1 MNTQTVATIA
11 LFDSEL
17 REEIF
22 LLMELSGLKHY
33 THFTGLHGSSEYGKK
48 EGTVAWP
55 GTNEILLLVLSQEQ
69 LKLFREAVQK
79 YKQERNPAP
88 GLLLFSW
95 SLTELV

>member
-17 REEIF
+17 RDEIF
-22 LLMELSGLKHY
+22 LLMELSELKHY
-33 THFTGLHGSSEYGKK
+33 THFTGLHGSSEHGKK

-55 GTNEILLLVLSQEQ
+55 GTNEILLFVLSQEQ
-69 LKLFREAVQK
+69 HKAFKEAVQK
-79 YKQERNPAP
+79 YKQERNPPP